1 MSLSIK
7 NLSMD
12 YDSIYLSS
20 NNKNDII
27 TLTITLTVNDGRI
40 TDIKDG
46 VLQLS
51 EYNNDDSWIKGYSY
65 GTYSFENNKYSQSI
79 TITSIINN
87 DPNTILYSI
96 PGNVIV
102 NGRETIYTW
111 KKYYSYNN
119 YEYGTTNEIFSVIL
133 DDESNDTIIQDIS
146 IEINKVD
153 DIAPDIISFTS
164 NINNIVLDKQHVTA
178 EIFLFAKVTD
188 NALINSVN
196 IPNATLINQD
206 GINYSWSKQYNYNTT
221 NYGTTNDNIILT
233 AIDFNGNIRQQNIVI
248 SIKKVDEDA
257 PSILSYSS
265 NYKNVNL
272 TENHQIEEVI
282 ITAEINDN
290 VGVVEYDIPGAIFIG
305 IIDGVYTWK
314 QLFTYSNYSYGMQN
328 EELVLTVKD
337 LENNITVASLLVTIN
352 VIEINYVTNSSMYY
366 IEVTANINNNIIYDS
381 ENNIWGL
388 IGGNISHTNSEYNIN
403 YYLPSNTIKLSGGN
417 IDVNDYNG
425 NILDTFTLELNIN
438 ADKNGK
444 MSCSS
449 NIIGNDITC
458 VIEDDNKLAQS
469 IYMSYTD
476 IPIIDKNSPDV
487 LSKTINKNDI
497 RQEYSSQITTLE
509 EMYSQNILES
519 WNIYIKNIPISNN
532 NIITQYAT
540 DNNKR
545 DKKLFSNGEQVII
558 ETAYPYFVEIK
569 NLEGNN
575 VSLISN
581 TNIHAIITHHDNAPT
596 FS

>member
-1 MSLSIK
+1 M
-7 NLSMD
+7 
-12 YDSIYLSS
+12 
-20 NNKNDII
+20 
-27 TLTITLTVNDGRI
+27 
-40 TDIKDG
+40 
-46 VLQLS
+46 
-51 EYNNDDSWIKGYSY
+51 
-65 GTYSFENNKYSQSI
+65 
-79 TITSIINN
+79 
-87 DPNTILYSI
+87 
-96 PGNVIV
+96 
-102 NGRETIYTW
+102 
-111 KKYYSYNN
+111 
-119 YEYGTTNEIFSVIL
+119 
-133 DDESNDTIIQDIS
+133 
-146 IEINKVD
+146 
-153 DIAPDIISFTS
+153 
-164 NINNIVLDKQHVTA
+164 
-178 EIFLFAKVTD
+178 
-188 NALINSVN
+188 
-196 IPNATLINQD
+196 
-206 GINYSWSKQYNYNTT
+206 
-221 NYGTTNDNIILT
+221 
-233 AIDFNGNIRQQNIVI
+233 
-248 SIKKVDEDA
+248 
-257 PSILSYSS
+257 SYSS

-272 TENHQIEEVI
+272 TENHQSEEVI
-282 ITAEINDN
+282 ISAEINDN
-290 VGVVEYDIPGAIFIG
+290 VGVVEYDIPGATFIG

-314 QLFTYSNYSYGMQN
+314 QLFTYSNYSYGKQN

-366 IEVTANINNNIIYDS
+366 IEVTANINNNIIYDA

-425 NILDTFTLELNIN
+425 NLLDTFTLELNIN
-438 ADKNGK
+438 ADKNGN

-545 DKKLFSNGEQVII
+545 DKNIFSNGEQVII

>member
-7 NLSMD
+7 NLSMN

-20 NNKNDII
+20 NNKNNIV
-27 TLTITLTVNDGRI
+27 TLTITLTVNDERI

-65 GTYSFENNKYSQSI
+65 GTYSFENNKYFQSI

-119 YEYGTTNEIFSVIL
+119 YQYGSTNETFSVIL
-133 DDESNDTIIQDIS
+133 DDESNDTIIKDIS

-164 NINNIVLDKQHVTA
+164 NINNIVLDRQHMTA

-206 GINYSWSKQYNYNTT
+206 GINYSWSKQYNYNTS
-221 NYGTTNDNIILT
+221 NYGTMNDNIILT

-272 TENHQIEEVI
+272 TENHQSEEVI
-282 ITAEINDN
+282 ISAEINDN
-290 VGVVEYDIPGAIFIG
+290 VGVVEYDIPGATFIG

-314 QLFTYSNYSYGMQN
+314 QLFAYSNYSYGKQN

-366 IEVTANINNNIIYDS
+366 IEVTANINNNIIYDA

-425 NILDTFTLELNIN
+425 NLLDTFTLELNIN

-545 DKKLFSNGEQVII
+545 DKNIFSNGEQVII

-569 NLEGNN
+569 NLDGNN